1 MGRKK
6 EEHETALVKN
16 YISTALLLLMEQN
29 DYQASLSQI
38 SQKKPEFH
46 A

>member
-16 YISTALLLLMEQN
+16 YICSFLWSRMITK
-29 DYQASLSQI
+29 ASLSQI